1 MAIDVLEMMR
11 AGMAPGMRAMVEPAK
26 TRYDVAREDAVSAR
40 RRAEA
45 LTDVED
51 TRRYQSALDERRR
64 RERKEDTA
72 EERLRQA
79 RVTLAGFL
87 PPGTAI
93 DPNLTEAELQS
104 RINEAQYAQTTR
116 RETEASKRKLDEFIA
131 EANAKTDNELDRDA
145 DLYGVSKDLPRRDKA
160 VEIAKAKQARAMDL
174 QFGELDQRVIR
185 AKASPYYASA
195 RSELESLARQRD
207 ALMHQASPAGAVGK
221 SMSQDEANALWA
233 SLATL
238 PQTKLILAKYD
249 PKGVDERLEALAK
262 GDLATAFGGDMDQM
276 AQSDIMDQMLT
287 QFNALT
293 SNAEKLGYS
302 LNAQDMQNYRN
313 SIDNV
318 PALVRQLDAR
328 RDAIFQDPLFGQ
340 VLRYEY
346 GDIIKGV
353 RTPQAPVGMPGVGDA
368 TGIPATTAPG
378 GLPAELPE
386 PGKYSQIT
394 TPENVDPYQMEGLF
408 SGLGAGAVSLGRDFM
423 SGAAK
428 TPALAS
434 GGQNLGSGAYS
445 SVIESVG
452 KPVNNLL
459 AAGFG
464 GRLRDIDAAQ
474 MVTAPVQA
482 AFGGIET
489 ATGLI
494 GAPWQGAKK
503 AVFDYLPRRGYD
515 WRSPVEEEAYQNL
528 LFAENQKLLAQNP
541 MLRYSAAMPPIV
553 R

>member
-11 AGMAPGMRAMVEPAK
+11 SGMEPSMRAMVEPAK
-26 TRYDVAREDAVSAR
+26 QRYQTAREDAVSAR

-51 TRRYQSALDERRR
+51 TRRYQAALDERRR

-72 EERLRQA
+72 EDRLRQA

-87 PPGTAI
+87 PPGTVI

-145 DLYGVSKDLPRRDKA
+145 DLYGVPKDLPRKDKA
-160 VEIAKAKQARAMDL
+160 FEIAKAKLDRVSQL
-174 QFGELDQRVIR
+174 QFGEIEQNIAR
-185 AKASPYYASA
+185 AKATPQYATLKA
-195 RSELESLARQRD
+195 ELEDIARREDKLLYDNSPTAAKDRLITGEESEALYKSLA
-207 ALMHQASPAGAVGK
+207 L
-221 SMSQDEANALWA
+221 
-233 SLATL
+233 L
-238 PQTKLILAKYD
+238 PQTELVLQRYD
-249 PKGVDERLEALAK
+249 PKGYKERLAALSI
-262 GDLATAFGGDMDQM
+262 GDISTAFGGEMDEM
-276 AQSDIMDQMLT
+276 AQQQVFDSIMSNMNELT
-287 QFNALT
+287 KI
-293 SNAEKLGYS
+293 AESRGWKLDKNNMTQYVAS
-302 LNAQDMQNYRN
+302 MRD
-313 SIDNV
+313 V
-318 PALVRQLDAR
+318 PAILRQLNAR
-328 RDAIFQDPLFGQ
+328 RDEIFKNPIGQ
-340 VLRYEY
+340 ALQYEY
-346 GDIIKGV
+346 GNILKGI

-368 TGIPATTAPG
+368 TGAPAAPAPG

-386 PGKYSQIT
+386 PGKYSQVT
-394 TPENVDPYQMEGLF
+394 TPSNVDPYQVEGLF
-408 SGLGAGAVSLGRDFM
+408 SGLGAGVRDIG
-423 SGAAK
+423 SDLLRGAAA

-434 GGQNLGSGAYS
+434 GGQNLAGGAYNT
-445 SVIESVG
+445 VLQSVG
-452 KPVNNLL
+452 APVNNLL

-464 GRLRDIDAAQ
+464 GRLRDIDTAQ

-494 GAPWQGAKK
+494 GAPWEGAKR

-528 LFAENQKLLAQNP
+528 LFAENQKRQAQNP
-541 MLRYSAAMPPIV
+541 MLRHSAAMPPIV